1 MRMRLPNRVPRSP
14 QCRGLWV
21 VSRKAFASPSVGP
34 SLARSGLG
42 QKQPPNQVRSDGSF
56 SPKQPSRPAPPAQ
69 FIVTLLGRCHV
80 DTIEV
85 MHANGRRV
93 AQDYAAAVNWY
104 PKARKAADQ
113 GSRRGPRLG

>member
-1 MRMRLPNRVPRSP
+1 MIHLHGFWPFWGLIDTSP
-14 QCRGLWV
+14 FV
-21 VSRKAFASPSVGP
+21 
-34 SLARSGLG
+34 
-42 QKQPPNQVRSDGSF
+42 
-56 SPKQPSRPAPPAQ
+56 
-69 FIVTLLGRCHV
+69 RCHG

>member
-1 MRMRLPNRVPRSP
+1 MGWFRVACATSVPGSNDKRRLLLRRSICLDRMTAV
-14 QCRGLWV
+14 GL
-21 VSRKAFASPSVGP
+21 
-34 SLARSGLG
+34 
-42 QKQPPNQVRSDGSF
+42 KQPPNDVRCGGSF
-56 SPKQPSRPAPPAQ
+56 PRKQPSRPAPPAR
-69 FIVTLLGRCHV
+69 FIATFLGRCHV